1 MISRYSIAHESLFPN
16 MKLSVAQEQTI
27 TSRDWGLI
35 SIQSKSATGVQNP
48 VRVALSC
55 FKGGKEEV
63 VGKNRQ
69 QTKEP
74 RMWSNSMQSPLL
86 HYWQTAQTDG
96 SEMF

>member
-1 MISRYSIAHESLFPN
+1 MHPSLKFLELIVECTYCGSLI
-16 MKLSVAQEQTI
+16 KLSVEFNFL
-27 TSRDWGLI
+27 SPI
-35 SIQSKSATGVQNP
+35 SIQSKSATGAQNP

-74 RMWSNSMQSPLL
+74 RMWSNSMQSSLL

-96 SEMF
+96 SEM